1 MSQQSSCHVMVKPT
15 GSVCNLDCDYCFY
28 LEKEHLYPERNKDYK
43 MSLEMLD
50 MYIKQ
55 YIEAQDAPEVVF
67 AWQGGEPTLMGV
79 DFFRRAVELVKKY
92 NVDDKKVI
100 HTLQTNGLLINDEWC
115 QFFKENEFLIGISID
130 GPQELHD
137 AYRVTR
143 SGKPTHH
150 KVMTAIECLKAFR
163 VEFNTLTVINNI
175 NVEKPLEVYRFLK
188 DIGSRNMQ
196 FIPLVE
202 RKSKQP
208 NKDGLYL
215 IDPDYDQAAD
225 MTPHS
230 VDSDKFG
237 LFLNAVFGDWLIN
250 DVGDI
255 YIQFFEHT
263 LAKWAGEISNLC
275 HFAEECGSAFAMESN
290 GDVYSCDHYV
300 YSEHMLGNIHAQTI
314 KDINLSEKNKKFGS
328 NKAKLCLD
336 CSSCDYKFLCNG
348 GCPKYRIL
356 QTNNVDLKKNYL
368 CSSYKM
374 FFKHSEPYMV
384 AMHELIKR
392 GLPVETI
399 KNLL

>member
-15 GSVCNLDCDYCFY
+15 GSVCNIDCDYCFY

-43 MSLEMLD
+43 MSFETLEI
-50 MYIKQ
+50 YIKQ
-55 YIEAQDAPEVVF
+55 QIEAQDTPEVVF
-67 AWQGGEPTLMGV
+67 SWQGGEPTLMGI
-79 DFFRRAVELVKKY
+79 DFFKHAVELVKKH
-92 NVDDKKVI
+92 NVEGKKVI

-115 QFFKENEFLIGISID
+115 QFFKENEFLIGVSID
-130 GPQELHD
+130 GPQYLHD
-137 AYRVTR
+137 VYRVTR
-143 SGKPTHH
+143 SGKPTHK
-150 KVMTAIECLKAFR
+150 KVMEAIECLKTFQ
-163 VEFNTLTVINNI
+163 VEFNTLTVVNNI
-175 NVEKPLEVYRFLK
+175 NVEKPLELYQFLK
-188 DIGSRNMQ
+188 EIGSRNMQ

-225 MTPHS
+225 ITPHS
-230 VDSDKFG
+230 VNPDKFG
-237 LFLNAVFGDWLIN
+237 LFLNTVFGDWLIN

-263 LAKWAGEISNLC
+263 LAKWAGESSNLC

-300 YSEHMLGNIHAQTI
+300 YSEHKLGNIYTQTI
-314 KDINLSEKNKKFGS
+314 KDINLSERNKKFGS
-328 NKAKLCLD
+328 DKSKLCSD
-336 CSSCDYKFLCNG
+336 CNNCKYKFLCNG

-356 QTNNVDLKKNYL
+356 STFDGDFKKNYL
-368 CSSYKM
+368 CSAYKK

-384 AMHELIKR
+384 AMYELIKK
-392 GLPVETI
+392 GLPAETI
-399 KNLL
+399 KKLL